1 MVSGAHPWT
10 LVTFLQYVL
19 SSDISFSSKT
29 TAAAEPQM
37 DYDALYRRRDAA
49 ARRIQAAWRAH
60 RGRKAFLKIRNA
72 AQRIQTM
79 AKGWYVRKKVAEQRG
94 RQEMEQRFHTVMDKH
109 REKIRILEAEKR
121 ALLALPGAELEEWER
136 RRFLAAVRVQAAWR
150 GLVARRKMAKSPE
163 RARRE
168 QAALKIQAAFKRILH
183 SKRASG
189 ALASAVAAAGNPLT
203 TATAAAAAQRQS
215 YLMRQSG
222 ASVLLGSPRLQ
233 GSPESARGGGGLSPQ
248 QQAAAGVTG
257 LAAAAAA
264 EGAVGRGSSVM
275 GPRRYKELK
284 AQVDGKLA
292 AHVALAKARGAAKRP
307 DPGIADARLAELL
320 RDYHTSAPA
329 RLADAH
335 TRQRNLVVV
344 DTLCVQLEQMRPLKE
359 LPPDVAPQDFPRPP
373 RGTERA
379 ERAAQAHA
387 LSLTDARV
395 GKWWTHLRSLN
406 TQAVQESLLAE
417 DEERWEAM
425 DARWRR
431 MWQELEEQENRRP
444 DTVDQYKPRTGVGAA
459 AVAAARQ
466 AAAMLSK
473 EEEYA
478 RRSAAAALAV
488 PEAPLPGT
496 DGGRTSGRAA
506 LAEAARQEAMAAAA
520 ARRSQA
526 AGAGGGGGPA
536 GPMAGQL

>member
-1 MVSGAHPWT
+1 M
-10 LVTFLQYVL
+10 
-19 SSDISFSSKT
+19 
-29 TAAAEPQM
+29 
-37 DYDALYRRRDAA
+37 RD
-49 ARRIQAAWRAH
+49 
-60 RGRKAFLKIRNA
+60 A
-72 AQRIQTM
+72 AQRIQTV
-79 AKGWYVRKKVAEQRG
+79 AKGWYVRKKVAEQR
-94 RQEMEQRFHTVMDKH
+94 RRHDMEQRFLTVMDKH

-121 ALLALPGAELEEWER
+121 ALLALPGAELEDWER

-150 GLVARRKMAKSPE
+150 GLVARRKMAQSPE

-168 QAALKIQAAFKRILH
+168 QAARKIQSAFKRILH

-189 ALASAVAAAGNPLT
+189 ALASAVAAAGNPLAA
-203 TATAAAAAQRQS
+203 ATAAAAAQRQS

-233 GSPESARGGGGLSPQ
+233 GSPEPMRPGGGLSPQ
-248 QQAAAGVTG
+248 QQAAAGGATG
-257 LAAAAAA
+257 LVAAA
-264 EGAVGRGSSVM
+264 EQEGAMGRGSSVM

-292 AHVALAKARGAAKRP
+292 AYVALAKARGAAKRP
-307 DPGIADARLAELL
+307 DPALADARLAALL
-320 RDYHTSAPA
+320 RDYHASAPA

-344 DTLCVQLEQMRPLKE
+344 DTLCAQLEQMRPLSE
-359 LPPDVAPQDFPRPP
+359 LPADVAPQDFPRPP

-417 DEERWEAM
+417 DEERWEAL

-466 AAAMLSK
+466 AAALLSK

-488 PEAPLPGT
+488 PESPLPGT

-526 AGAGGGGGPA
+526 AVAAVAVGEAGLAAPA
-536 GPMAGQL
+536 AGRV